1 MIEHISYWRKFLWKA
16 SAWRHDDIHTVEH
29 KMEWKEPKPIVYKV
43 GNKEYNS
50 PLCPVLYT
58 KTRSIMPIKI
68 SSGISKYWLVMS
80 LPLITKLI
88 LLREKQLSTF
98 CYYVL
103 SGRWLQMCALQ
114 SDWLC
119 TKHSK
124 LEIFPVLGFHKT
136 TTQSCCDGSV
146 GKSLDKLSSTLRA
159 HSGQKELT
167 PNGTLTS
174 TNTLWYLHTHAHSH
188 IHTYHRHHHHHPK
201 LK

>member
-1 MIEHISYWRKFLWKA
+1 MIEHISYCRKFLWKA

-29 KMEWKEPKPIVYKV
+29 KMKWKELNPIVYKV
-43 GNKEYNS
+43 GNKKYNS
-50 PLCPVLYT
+50 PLCPIPYT
-58 KTRSIMPIKI
+58 KTRSIVPFKT
-68 SSGISKYWLVMS
+68 SSGISKYWLVMP

-88 LLREKQLSTF
+88 LLREKQLSAI

-103 SGRWLQMCALQ
+103 SGRWLQTCAPQ

-119 TKHSK
+119 TKHWASYKSFQSSLSTK
-124 LEIFPVLGFHKT
+124 LLWWLSGQRSWEP
-136 TTQSCCDGSV
+136 
-146 GKSLDKLSSTLRA
+146 DKMISTLRT

-167 PNGTLTS
+167 PNCTPTY
-174 TNTLWYLHTHAHSH
+174 TNTLWCLYRHAHSH